1 MKPTPDAELAM
12 LARNLCMQAKI
23 PAEEKALKSVLATLN
38 WLEQI
43 ATGKLIVVP
52 PPAPPSS

>member
-1 MKPTPDAELAM
+1 MKLSPDAELAL
-12 LARNLCMQAKI
+12 LARNLCMQAKV

-43 ATGKLIVVP
+43 ATGKLLVVP
-52 PPAPPSS
+52 PPPPPAS